1 MSITTA
7 DSAYSEGNSFFVDED
22 YENALKCYNEA
33 IELDDKRAE
42 FYDKRAAV
50 HYKLENYRESI
61 KDADAAI
68 QLKPTASVY
77 LKKGFVYLI

>member
-22 YENALKCYNEA
+22 YENALECYNEA

-50 HYKLENYRESI
+50 HYRLENYKEAI
-61 KDADAAI
+61 NDADAAI

-77 LKKGFVYLI
+77 LKKGFVHRI